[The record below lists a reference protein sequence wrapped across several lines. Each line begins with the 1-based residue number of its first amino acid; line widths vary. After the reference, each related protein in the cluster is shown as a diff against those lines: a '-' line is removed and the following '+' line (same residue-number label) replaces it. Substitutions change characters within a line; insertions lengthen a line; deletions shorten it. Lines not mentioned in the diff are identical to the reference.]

1 MKQLTKKRI
10 TAPVFSVMPVLMYL
24 VLAVFISI
32 PVAIV
37 AGINGMT
44 EEDLANNVFM
54 QFIDQICMLI
64 GGVLC
69 CIILKMR
76 NGTSIK
82 EVIRVKNFDI
92 AVPLMLLLGAWSA
105 GELCDH
111 FGGLLLS
118 RFMTVEPNRDVAA
131 GIAGVIST
139 VIAAPIVE
147 EIIFRFLGS
156 EFPRGAYSMP
166 IICIASGLFFS
177 SMHLYNIQGFLNVLI
192 GGLTASYVYCKTRN
206 ILYTM
211 LEHAV
216 HNALCYLPIDKWFY
230 YEKNGFVL
238 SEWPWLVINGVIL
251 AAVLVY
257 YFKVFRKKYTEN
269 YFEVNRETG
278 LPASATVKAPVPF
291 PENYERIDQNG
302 MQGM

>member
-10 TAPVFSVMPVLMYL
+10 TAPIFSVMPILMYL
-24 VLAVFISI
+24 VLAVCLII
-32 PVAIV
+32 PLGLIAAVC
-37 AGINGMT
+37 GMT
-44 EEDLANNVFM
+44 DEDLANNVFM
-54 QFIDQICMLI
+54 QFIDQICMFI
-64 GGVLC
+64 GAVLC
-69 CIILKMR
+69 CIILKKR
-76 NGTSIK
+76 NRTSIK
-82 EVIRVKNFDI
+82 EVIRIKNFDI
-92 AVPLMLLLGAWSA
+92 AVPVMLILGTWAA

-118 RFMTVEPNRDVAA
+118 QFTTVEPNRDVPA
-131 GIAGVIST
+131 GIAGVISA
-139 VIAAPIVE
+139 VILAPLVE
-147 EIIFRFLGS
+147 ELIFRFLGS
-156 EFPRGAYSMP
+156 EFPRGAYPMP
-166 IICIASGLFFS
+166 MICIASGLLFASVHF
-177 SMHLYNIQGFLNVLI
+177 YNVQGFCNVLI
-192 GGLTASYVYCKTRN
+192 GGIAASYVYCKTRN

-238 SEWPWLVINGVIL
+238 SKWPWLVINGVIL

-278 LPASATVKAPVPF
+278 LPESEPVQVPVPF
-291 PENYERIDQNG
+291 PENFERIDQNG